1 MFDID
6 VYQTTSV
13 RVTNVNIT
21 MKRWLDGSSKNKFI
35 DLSGSEGFDMLTNRM
50 SGLNRDE
57 DYVLVITD
65 MDVPSDAES
74 NLKAFIGNKKHL
86 ILSFN
91 NK

>member
-1 MFDID
+1 
-6 VYQTTSV
+6 
-13 RVTNVNIT
+13 
-21 MKRWLDGSSKNKFI
+21 
-35 DLSGSEGFDMLTNRM
+35 MLTNRM

-91 NK
+91 HK